1 MNGLDQFKRAA
12 AKVKARRE
20 TEALAKANVQ
30 PSVHTGVPNTIKPVV
45 VVPITTNT
53 LVKHVQLTDAEQA
66 EVDEQF
72 RLKLQTTIINHM
84 RKLKGVN
91 K

>member
-12 AKVKARRE
+12 AKVKARKE
-20 TEALAKANVQ
+20 AEALVATSAEAAKANVQ
-30 PSVHTGVPNTIKPVV
+30 SAVHTVVPNTTK
-45 VVPITTNT
+45 T
-53 LVKHVQLTDAEQA
+53 LVKHVQLTDAEQS

-72 RLKLQTTIINHM
+72 RLKLQTTIIGHFK
-84 RKLKGVN
+84 KLRGVS

>member
-20 TEALAKANVQ
+20 TEALAKANVYS
-30 PSVHTGVPNTIKPVV
+30 SVQLSVPNTIERVV
-45 VVPITTNT
+45 KD
-53 LVKHVQLTDAEQA
+53 VKMTDAEQA
-66 EVDEQF
+66 EADEQF
-72 RLKLQTTIINHM
+72 RLKLQTTIIGHFK
-84 RKLKGVN
+84 KLKGVN

>member
-1 MNGLDQFKRAA
+1 MRLDQFKRAL

-20 TEALAKANVQ
+20 AEALAASTSTTKANVQ
-30 PSVHTGVPNTIKPVV
+30 PSVPNTIKPVV
-45 VVPITTNT
+45 
-53 LVKHVQLTDAEQA
+53 KHVQPTDAEQA
-66 EVDEQF
+66 EADEQF

>member
-20 TEALAKANVQ
+20 AEALATKANVHS
-30 PSVHTGVPNTIKPVV
+30 SVHTVAPNTIKPLAV
-45 VVPITTNT
+45 
-53 LVKHVQLTDAEQA
+53 VQLTDAEQA

-72 RLKLQTTIINHM
+72 RLKLQTTIIRHFK
-84 RKLKGVN
+84 KLKGV
-91 K
+91 KK